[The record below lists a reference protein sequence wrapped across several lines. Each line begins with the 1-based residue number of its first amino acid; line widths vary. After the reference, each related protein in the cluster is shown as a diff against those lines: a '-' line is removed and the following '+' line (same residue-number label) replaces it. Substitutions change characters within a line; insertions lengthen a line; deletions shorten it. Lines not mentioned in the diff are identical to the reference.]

1 MRAKRR
7 NYPSDALP
15 VLLLDMIECSFT
27 KSLEKAAAEGMGRL
41 TQTMIAHVCVR
52 LSMPSAAYVIQSKI
66 GRE

>member
-7 NYPSDALP
+7 NYPSDTLP

-41 TQTMIAHVCVR
+41 TQTMIAHVY
-52 LSMPSAAYVIQSKI
+52 LS
-66 GRE
+66 